1 MIVNTRPKDL
11 SQKTNALLESSG
23 KKFIHIPLTK
33 IVKTDPPI
41 KAMQHIK
48 NLKNY
53 DVVIFTSQSA
63 VRYGA
68 TFGLATQKALDKLNL
83 TSSIPSTFNS
93 EGLANVIEKMGYKKC
108 LVFCGEKKPQILS
121 LTDANIDT
129 FPCYASN
136 DEKNIDVSK
145 IKSKG
150 KLIILLYTYQSIRV
164 LAKELPVNENQQTTL
179 VVASKRIEDLAMEYG
194 FRDIVL
200 ADSPHDADMIEA
212 ALRAD

>member
-1 MIVNTRPKDL
+1 M
-11 SQKTNALLESSG
+11 
-23 KKFIHIPLTK
+23 
-33 IVKTDPPI
+33 
-41 KAMQHIK
+41 
-48 NLKNY
+48 
-53 DVVIFTSQSA
+53 
-63 VRYGA
+63 
-68 TFGLATQKALDKLNL
+68 DKLNL

-129 FPCYASN
+129 FPCYAST

-200 ADSPHDADMIEA
+200 ADSPHDEEMIKA